1 MKFEELCDR
10 RQDRRLTQEQAAQ
23 LPGVCGRTF
32 RRYIDRYEDDGLDG
46 LTDKRINEVSSRKA
60 PVDEVPLAARD
71 KDRKIRPKWG
81 RRSPQIFAAQTP

>member
-1 MKFEELCDR
+1 MTDGRTDDLPR
-10 RQDRRLTQEQAAQ
+10 NRPLTQEQAAQ

-81 RRSPQIFAAQTP
+81 RRSPQISAAQTP